1 MPRWGASRVERG
13 TSRRGLSCKVG
24 KGPMRA
30 ERKRNETMAQIT
42 TIHSLKALEQ
52 VLANLPEGTT
62 CNVLASDL
70 EAGNF
75 ETAHFEFG
83 NGIVQDVQYTGP
95 VTEGYVSP
103 HDQRAEYS

>member
-1 MPRWGASRVERG
+1 MERLSFRQQCHG
-13 TSRRGLSCKVG
+13 GEPLVRSEGLPDAALVARSV

-30 ERKRNETMAQIT
+30 KERRRNETMAQIT

-83 NGIVQDVQYTGP
+83 NGIVQDVQY
-95 VTEGYVSP
+95 
-103 HDQRAEYS
+103 